1 MRSKATKKNY
11 PYIMEKVYE
20 LIMDLYSDFP
30 AFKYIEKE
38 DFMDIFGSYKY
49 ILDYDMVKI
58 AFYKEEVVGF
68 FISVPNYANLPYK
81 LNVRNFFKILQIK
94 NKPDEYVMLY
104 MGVDRRHLGLGNA
117 LSNVITMELKNKHVP
132 SIGAL
137 VRDGKITQS
146 YASELIRDRYEYVLL
161 EKKL

>member
-1 MRSKATKKNY
+1 
-11 PYIMEKVYE
+11 MEKVYE

-81 LNVRNFFKILQIK
+81 LNVRNFFKILRF
-94 NKPDEYVMLY
+94 PPFFSSFLMPCS
-104 MGVDRRHLGLGNA
+104 GGHL
-117 LSNVITMELKNKHVP
+117 P
-132 SIGAL
+132 SA
-137 VRDGKITQS
+137 V
-146 YASELIRDRYEYVLL
+146 
-161 EKKL
+161 

>member
-1 MRSKATKKNY
+1 MLAVPHEKFEKRYEQFLNKGYEIKSPAKKNY

-58 AFYKEEVVGF
+58 AFYREEVV
-68 FISVPNYANLPYK
+68 
-81 LNVRNFFKILQIK
+81 
-94 NKPDEYVMLY
+94 
-104 MGVDRRHLGLGNA
+104 
-117 LSNVITMELKNKHVP
+117 
-132 SIGAL
+132 
-137 VRDGKITQS
+137 
-146 YASELIRDRYEYVLL
+146 
-161 EKKL
+161 